1 MNSKRVENFDGA
13 CAPEEV
19 VPLFYWL
26 LQFNHSVGLMGEW
39 FDRMG
44 RNAYNSDSYAVCVA

>member
-13 CAPEEV
+13 WAPEEV